1 MAQLDQGKLIDIVKY
16 NSVSEFF
23 KDLDTKIV
31 ELRSQLGELLRRLEN
46 AKAKAEV
53 LVKLESL
60 LAETAAGGKLGGTE
74 ISLGQAKAIINP
86 TPKQEFDILVDV
98 VRSIQNR
105 IVALERIRK
114 DVEPLSKL
122 GELDLTLEVVYEN
135 GLPTKILV
143 KM

>member
-16 NSVSEFF
+16 NSVSDFF

-114 DVEPLSKL
+114 DVDPLSKL

>member
-1 MAQLDQGKLIDIVKY
+1 MAQIDQGKLVDIVKY
-16 NSVSEFF
+16 NSVGEFF
-23 KDLDTKIV
+23 KHLDSKIV

-60 LAETAAGGKLGGTE
+60 LAEAAAGGKLGGTE

-105 IVALERIRK
+105 IVALERVRK
-114 DVEPLSKL
+114 DVEPLSRL

-135 GLPTKILV
+135 GLPTKILIR
-143 KM
+143 M

>member
-1 MAQLDQGKLIDIVKY
+1 MAQIDQGKLIDIVKY

-23 KDLDTKIV
+23 KHLDSKIV

-60 LAETAAGGKLGGTE
+60 LAETAAGSKLGGTE
-74 ISLGQAKAIINP
+74 INLGQAKAIINP
-86 TPKQEFDILVDV
+86 TPKQEFEILVDV

-114 DVEPLSKL
+114 DVEPLSRL
-122 GELDLTLEVVYEN
+122 GEVDLTLEVVYEN
-135 GLPTKILV
+135 GLPTKILIR
-143 KM
+143 M

>member
-23 KDLDTKIV
+23 KHLDTKIV

-74 ISLGQAKAIINP
+74 ISLGQARAIINP

-114 DVEPLSKL
+114 DVEPLNRL

>member
-16 NSVSEFF
+16 NSVSDFF

>member
-1 MAQLDQGKLIDIVKY
+1 MADQGKLVDIVKY
-16 NSVSEFF
+16 SSVSDFF

-53 LVKLESL
+53 LIKLESL
-60 LAETAAGGKLGGTE
+60 LAEAAGGAKLGGTE
-74 ISLGQAKAIINP
+74 ISLGTAKAIINP
-86 TPKQEFDILVDV
+86 TPKQEFDLLVDV

-114 DVEPLSKL
+114 DVEPLSRL
-122 GELDLTLEVVYEN
+122 GDLDLTLEVVYEN